1 MLLEA
6 DRFIEHYGANN
17 DIIDYINNDGKDEKE
32 ETGLFRAEVTIVESV
47 VDDFTKQTIL
57 IESKKILGYYVTAEL
72 ASQKIKVY
80 QKENSISNVGCDVI
94 APEPYIDPMDPVR
107 LKRENAELILKCH
120 RRTVLL
126 ENLRRSYLEDVVL
139 MKEQLR
145 GCSPTPQKFL
155 LPAEQLPC
163 LKGLDFKLLDRML
176 PRFDLRNS
184 LPLFAPTNTAL
195 LAVTP
200 CQFCGGTVDVA
211 CFDEVAV
218 KVLRDE
224 HMSLKRIHTRTV
236 DDLDAAKGAVL
247 HLQVVCGERIK
258 QADAATELV
267 SKLRIN
273 VRRLMNETAKDWLGM
288 HGTGKVKHEEREAF
302 LWDENVRL
310 EKEAAKSLKGEKNA
324 REAQT
329 TIMASL
335 DVCKK
340 ECTRLAKSL
349 MENVAERD
357 KKILMLESG
366 LKEELEG
373 RQTAESSVA
382 RLEKE
387 MVVLKEAKARGEEI
401 SEKKRLVAKEAAEK
415 KEYEWK
421 RKFQVISQKM
431 KIEKTRGVTDRKST
445 GRTMLMKVLSTWGLR
460 RNQRYFEH
468 WMRYRRETVRVE
480 RATKDKDNRSQL
492 RHVHEMLSD
501 ARRLLGVEH
510 VLRKES
516 VAREGAMRMK
526 LLSQQDMLGHV
537 RQRASKERRK
547 NIAKEFGRSTA
558 KNMMAETLRR
568 QSIRSEQILI
578 FNNGRLTLEN
588 HSLRSSVVETV
599 TAYACHNLIS
609 TAVETATTF
618 ATLHQNESRK
628 RKQEVKN
635 VRAERKRKELMLER
649 ERRDMNGED
658 IASELRRVTQ
668 SIVVPLRWCLMCV
681 RILHRLE
688 RREKRE
694 QEEGWNVEIE
704 KRKEDQQAHEKRML
718 VKDEKLE
725 VLLEQLEAEHCE
737 LLKSQKENERLEE
750 LMKSRAK
757 LRRALEDRVAKLME
771 ERKNVDMSKNEIEE
785 VVECLSNKIIT
796 ERKHRNQLFTDA
808 TCHVVDVLLAT
819 ANDDDDDDEEEMAEN
834 VVAQRAERVERVV
847 RVVRSVREVNIG
859 ARRSSAKDTCLKSMP
874 EWSKTLQQQHAAQPT
889 SNTSN
894 MSSDKEI
901 IDDISTLKNDL
912 DRIAAN
918 CWEQRGTVITLKKIV
933 RQYQEKVTK
942 LKTAN
947 TKIATKLRRVTLS
960 LPTEVRRKILVFGPK
975 AEKER
980 EETIRKDL
988 EAGVMK
994 AKRLKSKRSSGGS
1007 SSSPHLGSPIGTLLT
1022 GAVCGWSRLSP
1033 L

>member
-1 MLLEA
+1 MSTQLLLEA
-6 DRFIEHYGANN
+6 DRFIEHYDANN
-17 DIIDYINNDGKDEKE
+17 DIIDYINDDGKD

-47 VDDFTKQTIL
+47 IDDFTKQTIL
-57 IESKKILGYYVTAEL
+57 IESKKILGYYISAEL
-72 ASQKIKVY
+72 ASQKIKDY

-94 APEPYIDPMDPVR
+94 APEPYVDPMDPVR

-145 GCSPTPQKFL
+145 GCSPTPLKFL

-224 HMSLKRIHTRTV
+224 HMSLKRIHAKTV

-288 HGTGKVKHEEREAF
+288 HGTGKIKHEEREAF

-329 TIMASL
+329 TIMVSF
-335 DVCKK
+335 DNCKK

-349 MENVAERD
+349 KENVAERD
-357 KKILMLESG
+357 KKILMLESR
-366 LKEELEG
+366 LKEEIEG

-401 SEKKRLVAKEAAEK
+401 SEKKRLVAKEAEEK

-468 WMRYRRETVRVE
+468 WMRYRRETLRVE
-480 RATKDKDNRSQL
+480 RATKDKNNRSQL

-526 LLSQQDMLGHV
+526 LLSQQDMLGHM
-537 RQRASKERRK
+537 RQRVSKERRK
-547 NIAKEFGRSTA
+547 NIAKEIGRSTA

-578 FNNGRLTLEN
+578 FNNERLTLEN

-599 TAYACHNLIS
+599 IASAGHNLIS

-618 ATLHQNESRK
+618 ATLHQNESRR
-628 RKQEVKN
+628 RKQEVEN
-635 VRAERKRKELMLER
+635 VRAERKRQELMLER

-658 IASELRRVTQ
+658 AVSELRRVTH
-668 SIVVPLRWCLMCV
+668 SIVVPLRWSLMCV
-681 RILHRLE
+681 RVLHRLE

-694 QEEGWNVEIE
+694 QRDGWNVEIE

-725 VLLEQLEAEHCE
+725 VLLDRLEAEHCE
-737 LLKSQKENERLEE
+737 VLKSQKENERLEK
-750 LMKSRAK
+750 LMKSFAK
-757 LRRALEDRVAKLME
+757 LRRALEVRVATLME
-771 ERKNVDMSKNEIEE
+771 ERKNVETSKNEIEE
-785 VVECLSNKIIT
+785 VVKCLSNKIIA

-808 TCHVVDVLLAT
+808 TCHVADVLLAT
-819 ANDDDDDDEEEMAEN
+819 ANDDEEEIAEG
-834 VVAQRAERVERVV
+834 VVAQSAERAERVV
-847 RVVRSVREVNIG
+847 RSVRSVREVNIG

-874 EWSKTLQQQHAAQPT
+874 EWSKTLLQQHAAQPT

-894 MSSDKEI
+894 MPSDKEI

-912 DRIAAN
+912 DRIAAV
-918 CWEQRGTVITLKKIV
+918 CWEQSGTVITLKKIV

-988 EAGVMK
+988 EAGVLK

-1007 SSSPHLGSPIGTLLT
+1007 SSSPHLGVPIGTLLT
-1022 GAVCGWSRLSP
+1022 GAVSGWSRLSP